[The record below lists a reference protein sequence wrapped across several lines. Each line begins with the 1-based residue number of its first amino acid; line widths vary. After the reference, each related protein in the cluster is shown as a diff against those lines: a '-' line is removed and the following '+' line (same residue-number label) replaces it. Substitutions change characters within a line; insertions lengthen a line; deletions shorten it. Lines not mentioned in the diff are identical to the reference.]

1 MFNING
7 KSYSKYLLLITA
19 ILYITSGLLAY
30 YLIVSY
36 DSNRIYS
43 LRKVSKE
50 YRVELAND
58 YIDRVY
64 KKNSILFIGD
74 SQTNGHMFPTD
85 KIFTTLL
92 QQKLNKN
99 VLNLAFQDARILDN
113 KYFLSYLKN
122 HNMFFDKIIFNVNQ
136 AHIKVSDFTHLD
148 VKQKED
154 YKLAIFKDI
163 KSFIK
168 LGLMPNPVSAPKES
182 INLAKYDNYFDMNTT
197 GIKSYSNKLLQLIE
211 LSKEISNET
220 IIYITPHSKN
230 AIIHNNVDDII
241 NLEKFSNIIFNV
253 CDNES
258 IKCFHPDI
266 VDDKYFVDIV
276 HFNSLGHKKMTNQL
290 EYFLQPQKIPSNTRL
305 QKTNE
310 RVSKKYIIEP
320 E

>member
-113 KYFLSYLKN
+113 KYL
-122 HNMFFDKIIFNVNQ
+122 
-136 AHIKVSDFTHLD
+136 
-148 VKQKED
+148 
-154 YKLAIFKDI
+154 
-163 KSFIK
+163 
-168 LGLMPNPVSAPKES
+168 
-182 INLAKYDNYFDMNTT
+182 
-197 GIKSYSNKLLQLIE
+197 
-211 LSKEISNET
+211 
-220 IIYITPHSKN
+220 
-230 AIIHNNVDDII
+230 
-241 NLEKFSNIIFNV
+241 
-253 CDNES
+253 
-258 IKCFHPDI
+258 
-266 VDDKYFVDIV
+266 
-276 HFNSLGHKKMTNQL
+276 
-290 EYFLQPQKIPSNTRL
+290 
-305 QKTNE
+305 
-310 RVSKKYIIEP
+310 
-320 E
+320 